1 MEITLIKR
9 HGRALIL
16 AVLVAV
22 TALLL
27 FALMSAGGKRLA
39 TAQAAV
45 HHTAHVASASD
56 PAGNSQAGGPDTTNA
71 NDPVGGP
78 ENSQAGGPD
87 TTNASDPAG
96 GPENSRAGAPDT
108 TNSNDAGGGNSQAGG
123 PDTGGSSETTGDTE
137 TGAAEQSL
145 PGGGANDNGTCDG
158 NCVQ

>member
-9 HGRALIL
+9 HRRTLIL

-27 FALMSAGGKRLA
+27 FALLSAGGKRLA

-45 HHTAHVASASD
+45 HHPAHVANASD

-71 NDPVGGP
+71 NDP
-78 ENSQAGGPD
+78 A
-87 TTNASDPAG
+87 
-96 GPENSRAGAPDT
+96 
-108 TNSNDAGGGNSQAGG
+108 GGNSQAGG

-137 TGAAEQSL
+137 TGAAEQNL
-145 PGGGANDNGTCDG
+145 PGGGANDNGTCNG
-158 NCVQ
+158 TCVQ